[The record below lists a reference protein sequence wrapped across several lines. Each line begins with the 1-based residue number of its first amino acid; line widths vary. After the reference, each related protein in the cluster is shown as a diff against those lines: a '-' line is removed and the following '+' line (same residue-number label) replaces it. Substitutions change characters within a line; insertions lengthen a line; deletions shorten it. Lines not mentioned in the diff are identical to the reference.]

1 MTSANPLNHFGKPYD
16 IYKRDNSNEKT
27 RGFEI
32 NPLLL
37 SILHKKQFTGDEED
51 PDPYEHIACFKDICG
66 TFQLTG
72 YTDDEVRVTNF
83 SQNLTSTT
91 LSWYRSLPPEATT
104 TWDNLAYEFLSKYY
118 PLSKYFGIRCL
129 IMTSKSLY
137 QI

>member
-1 MTSANPLNHFGKPYD
+1 MLLRTLFSISIVVFNSRVIRLQTPAPCGINIFISKLGTND

-37 SILHKKQFTGDEED
+37 SILHKKKFIGDEED

-72 YTDDEVRVTNF
+72 YTADEVRVKLFCQT
-83 SQNLTSTT
+83 LTSIA
-91 LSWYRSLPPEATT
+91 LSW
-104 TWDNLAYEFLSKYY
+104 
-118 PLSKYFGIRCL
+118 I
-129 IMTSKSLY
+129 I
-137 QI
+137 